1 MEFLWE
7 SMMLV
12 AKVLLGSFMWTV
24 VIIAGWGILEL
35 LDYLF
40 TKLLLTIFLMG
51 RQNKK

>member
-12 AKVLLGSFMWTV
+12 AKVLLGSFMWCF
-24 VIIAGWGILEL
+24 VIIIAYGILEL

-40 TKLLLTIFLMG
+40 TKLLLAIFLMG
-51 RQNKK
+51 KQNKK